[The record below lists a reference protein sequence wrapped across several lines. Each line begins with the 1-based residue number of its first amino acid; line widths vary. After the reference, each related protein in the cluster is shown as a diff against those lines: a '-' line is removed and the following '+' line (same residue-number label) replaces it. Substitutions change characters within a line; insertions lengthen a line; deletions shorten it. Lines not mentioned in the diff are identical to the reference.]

1 MISSL
6 LLVGVLTMGP
16 HWTIMDLPYPDPDA
30 PVAVGGAAVPAEVQ
44 INESIAAWVKKVAPH
59 KKHEV
64 FHLRVAGL
72 KASATVTLPDRTW
85 VVYLERK
92 PDGWKVVEK

>member
-30 PVAVGGAAVPAEVQ
+30 PVAVGGAAAPAEV
-44 INESIAAWVKKVAPH
+44 
-59 KKHEV
+59 
-64 FHLRVAGL
+64 
-72 KASATVTLPDRTW
+72 
-85 VVYLERK
+85 
-92 PDGWKVVEK
+92 